1 MERQAKHVRRGQN
14 HVLTPTKMLKLHV
27 ALLFALCGTMQWTM
41 LWAMW
46 FRRKQRAAIY
56 LRWLQWT
63 VQQPSAGAPVVI
75 VAMDETSMSSVDATG
90 HGTVVHDRDQHTT
103 EQPMRTT
110 QKNASSGAA
119 ALRVQRPRNPEAL
132 AADMV
137 ASLKGGL
144 TTTNSSGAGFSCRRV
159 PPRGMARHPGLDNAV
174 RATSMVCTSAAQDL
188 AVATRGS
195 HHYCHRRMP
204 HTRGTTRLGG
214 GSTPGTLCGAGA
226 CSVHVAAANPEH
238 ACYRPAQA
246 GDTSPVMARHP
257 ACV

>member
-14 HVLTPTKMLKLHV
+14 HVLTPTKMLKLRV

-110 QKNASSGAA
+110 QKMRRLTLLASVCSDPEIQKHLPQIWL
-119 ALRVQRPRNPEAL
+119 LRSKESKRPPTAVAQAFL
-132 AADMV
+132 AA
-137 ASLKGGL
+137 GY
-144 TTTNSSGAGFSCRRV
+144 

-226 CSVHVAAANPEH
+226 CSVHVAAANPAH
-238 ACYRPAQA
+238 ACFRPAQA

-257 ACV
+257 ARV